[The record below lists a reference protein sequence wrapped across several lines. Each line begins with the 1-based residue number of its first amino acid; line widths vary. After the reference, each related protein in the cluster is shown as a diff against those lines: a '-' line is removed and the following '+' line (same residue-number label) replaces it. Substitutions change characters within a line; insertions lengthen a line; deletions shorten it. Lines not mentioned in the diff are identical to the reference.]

1 MHIDSSRKVSVLQ
14 GFVSRNKILVSATYC
29 TARLTICFQEIIF
42 PQFNL
47 NLLIMYGSTA
57 RNNVA
62 GEEHGRALEAPFFS
76 GDGRSDTPML
86 ELSRN
91 GSIVSIWRSDRIM
104 KFFICLLYGIFPG
117 MLKTNERRICYL
129 IPTIL
134 IVLLQ
139 WFAVF
144 MYAYCINRFWIQN
157 DKSLEHKG
165 KDECINFIDAANGN
179 IPPET
184 AILLMGLVIS
194 GAITVSIGAVYFHR
208 RGNVFSRLS
217 YAKFELLPE
226 IQVRNENEDWDNIP
240 KDWLSTNVL
249 VGIGLLVMAYTI
261 FTDQKYNTFYDFIGI
276 HDFLNT
282 TNVTSTAP
290 CPQTASVLNLSKHA
304 GNPPKK
310 ADSKQKVLYYT
321 ALVMLF
327 WGFGA
332 TICACCLF
340 HAMANRITSRIKYTQ
355 EIILSRVRS
364 RDDFFFYNREL
375 HYYKDEMISKFKFW
389 FASHNVMFVILLAA
403 MIYEWIML
411 FRDTGSTKKLD
422 KRTRDC
428 RSHCNNKLLM
438 AQISGTLL
446 ISYKF
451 AFPILSA
458 SKVTSCFRNFY
469 MNIALSNKV
478 QGLDVIELMALSK
491 NSGFE
496 LYFIRVTPQLAVAIF
511 ISCFIGILKFVGDV
525 EG

>member
-1 MHIDSSRKVSVLQ
+1 
-14 GFVSRNKILVSATYC
+14 
-29 TARLTICFQEIIF
+29 
-42 PQFNL
+42 
-47 NLLIMYGSTA
+47 MYGSAA
-57 RNNVA
+57 RNSVT
-62 GEEHGRALEAPFFS
+62 GEEHGRALETRYFS
-76 GDGRSDTPML
+76 GDCRSDTPML
-86 ELSRN
+86 EQSRN
-91 GSIVSIWRSDRIM
+91 RSMVSIWRSDKFM

-144 MYAYCINRFWIQN
+144 MYAYCINNFWTGN

-208 RGNVFSRLS
+208 RGNIFSRPS
-217 YAKFELLPE
+217 YAKFELLPQ
-226 IQVRNENEDWDNIP
+226 IQIRNENEDWENIP

-249 VGIGLLVMAYTI
+249 VGIGLLVMAFTI

-276 HDFLNT
+276 HDFLNNT
-282 TNVTSTAP
+282 DMTSKGP
-290 CPQTASVLNLSKHA
+290 CPQPPIALNSSKPSDQSQKTATS
-304 GNPPKK
+304 G
-310 ADSKQKVLYYT
+310 QRIMYYI
-321 ALVMLF
+321 ALAMLF

-340 HAMANRITSRIKYTQ
+340 HAMANCIESRIKYTQ
-355 EIILSRVRS
+355 EMILSRIRS
-364 RDDFFFYNREL
+364 RDEFFFYNKEL
-375 HYYKDEMISKFKFW
+375 HYYKDEMISKFKLW

-403 MIYEWIML
+403 MIYEWVML

-422 KRTRDC
+422 KSTSKC
-428 RSHCNNKLLM
+428 RSSYCINKLLM
-438 AQISGTLL
+438 AQLSGTLL
-446 ISYKF
+446 ICYKF

-478 QGLDVIELMALSK
+478 RDLDVIELMALSK

-496 LYFIRVTPQLAVAIF
+496 LYYIRVTPQLAVAIF
-511 ISCFIGILKFVGDV
+511 ISCFIGILRFVGDV
-525 EG
+525 EGGI